1 MPTYL
6 KSKTVIFGLLLAI
19 ASVVQVFIPFLPAE
33 YVGHVGAIVGAAV
46 IVLRFLTTLPLDE
59 K

>member
-6 KSKTVIFGLLLAI
+6 KSRTVLFGLLLAI
-19 ASVVQVFIPFLPAE
+19 ASVIQVFIPFLPAE
-33 YVGHVGAIVGAAV
+33 YVGYVGAVTGAAV
-46 IVLRFLTTLPLDE
+46 IVLRFLTTLPLDQ